1 MTRQNAE
8 PQRRV
13 EQLGSHAKGL
23 SLPMRLRSRT
33 NQLDHPAENRRFLGL
48 CVVLGLL
55 TAVIGLAGELPG
67 LVPLGQASDYPY
79 YLERGDFSLGAKVLS
94 PQEVESLFASD
105 LNRGYIV
112 VEVAVYPPQGGA
124 VELSQSQFLLR
135 QDGSRDYARA
145 AKPSDAA
152 GALQRKNA
160 KRGSGRDVTL
170 YPQVGVG
177 YSTGGPYYGRGGG
190 WNTSVGVGVGVG
202 PSDAPASTEADRDAM
217 ETELT
222 DKGLPA
228 GRFDKPV
235 AGYLYFPLTIDD
247 PKTSRLKLDFIA
259 NDEVAGSAA
268 ARLDLHR

>member
-1 MTRQNAE
+1 MTRQNAK
-8 PQRRV
+8 PQRYA
-13 EQLGSHAKGL
+13 EHGSGAE
-23 SLPMRLRSRT
+23 SLPRPLRRHFSR
-33 NQLDHPAENRRFLGL
+33 L
-48 CVVLGLL
+48 CVLLLL
-55 TAVIGLAGELPG
+55 TAAIGLAGELPG
-67 LVPLGQASDYPY
+67 LIPLGQPSDYPY
-79 YLERGDFSLGAKVLS
+79 YLDHGDFSLAAKVLS
-94 PQEVESLFASD
+94 PQEVEKLFASD

-112 VEVAVYPPQGGA
+112 VEVAVYPQHGGA
-124 VELSQSQFLLR
+124 VEVSQGKFLLR
-135 QDGSRDYARA
+135 QDDSRDYARA

-202 PSDAPASTEADRDAM
+202 PNDAPASTEADRDAM

-235 AGYLYFPLTIDD
+235 AGYLYFPLTIENS
-247 PKTSRLKLDFIA
+247 KESRLKLDFIA
-259 NDEVAGSAA
+259 NDEVAGSTA
-268 ARLDLHR
+268 ARLDLHP